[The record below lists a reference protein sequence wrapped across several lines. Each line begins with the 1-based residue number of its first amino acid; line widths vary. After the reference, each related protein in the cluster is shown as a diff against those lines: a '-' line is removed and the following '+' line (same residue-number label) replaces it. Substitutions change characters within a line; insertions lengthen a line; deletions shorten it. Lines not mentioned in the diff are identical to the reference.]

1 MMWLILIPTVL
12 ALIIFWAR
20 RGGAGEIGR
29 RIRLSDY
36 LALEDAIREKQ
47 EQIDTWEQEI
57 LTEKKLWRCRELQDD
72 VADARQLQSELI
84 ALRPKYAIDKK

>member
-1 MMWLILIPTVL
+1 MMWLILIPVVL

-47 EQIDTWEQEI
+47 EQIDAWEQAI
-57 LTEKKLWRCRELQDD
+57 LTEKNLWRCRELQDD

-84 ALRPKYAIDKK
+84 ALRPKYAIDNK